1 MITASPTLRST
12 PKVVDVPVITLAVET
27 VTVPVI
33 VTSVFCALIVVL
45 AAARLALVGIHKET
59 FKLFPSSPAYFACQ
73 SP

>member
-12 PKVVDVPVITLAVET
+12 PKVVDDPVIALLVAT
-27 VTVPVI
+27 VTVPVK